1 MILRSVEYK
10 ELTLFKQKSLI
21 NKLVESIYSIQA
33 DMNFEFRYTIY
44 NHDLV
49 VFLYPRDKQVI
60 QTSAWL
66 KELFHEISKKVHAYT
81 PDCYL
86 GFSRLLHGAETI
98 QQSYME
104 ALRAVDLGKTI
115 HKDQNVFYY
124 YDDPIYHTLASNMTT
139 SQLYDYYETILKPLD
154 DYDHENDTCLM
165 QTLETYL
172 QNGQN
177 SSKTAKKLYIHR
189 NTMNYRME
197 QIKELL
203 PLDLKNVDHIY
214 LIQTAFY
221 AKKLL

>member
-1 MILRSVEYK
+1 MYATDFIFILFIRNQIAFDNSNTYQEPFYQSLLSGVLKNHTEIELHCRQYGFDFASNRICMILRSVEYK

-21 NKLVESIYSIQA
+21 NKLVESIYSIQS

-115 HKDQNVFYY
+115 HKDQNYKM
-124 YDDPIYHTLASNMTT
+124 DKTH
-139 SQLYDYYETILKPLD
+139 QK
-154 DYDHENDTCLM
+154 
-165 QTLETYL
+165 Q
-172 QNGQN
+172 QK
-177 SSKTAKKLYIHR
+177 SSISTA
-189 NTMNYRME
+189 
-197 QIKELL
+197 
-203 PLDLKNVDHIY
+203 PFPVSP
-214 LIQTAFY
+214 
-221 AKKLL
+221 